1 MDIKFRNQFLMFDNT
16 FEKVIK
22 SVINPISE
30 LLSMIIEI
38 RETLIETYLTEENN
52 LGKGTL
58 AISSEEDRNSLH
70 RTVLGIIQESFSGKS
85 DAVGIEA
92 RFVVTDSAQSNSEFP
107 IYNIFQTEDPK
118 MEIEPR

>member
-1 MDIKFRNQFLMFDNT
+1 MFDNT

-22 SVINPISE
+22 SVINPVSE
-30 LLSMIIEI
+30 LLSIIIEI
-38 RETLIETYLTEENN
+38 REMLIETYLIEENN
-52 LGKGTL
+52 LGKGML
-58 AISSEEDRNSLH
+58 AISSSEDRSSLH
-70 RTVLGIIQESFSGKS
+70 CTVLKIIQESFSGKR